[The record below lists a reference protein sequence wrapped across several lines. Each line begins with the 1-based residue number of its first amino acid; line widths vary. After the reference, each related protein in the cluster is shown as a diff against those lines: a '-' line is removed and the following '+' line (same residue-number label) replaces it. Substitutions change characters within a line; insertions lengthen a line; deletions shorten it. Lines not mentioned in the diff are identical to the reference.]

1 MDHSAFI
8 PANVPPFLSPIRSG
22 DFKWESSRG
31 MVHSSLPLFSR
42 QGSGPLIKR
51 EDQRDPK
58 PEKLIPVSRSG
69 DKKDRAAILDPRTGG
84 GIARN

>member
-22 DFKWESSRG
+22 DFKWESSKG
-31 MVHSSLPLFSR
+31 EWFTLLFLFSPGR
-42 QGSGPLIKR
+42 DRPLIKR